1 MTCNN
6 TVNDM
11 QKPFEGMFGN
21 SCELRVIE
29 FMLPL
34 EGLEYNLTE
43 LQEEMGVTRQ
53 TLSKVMK
60 NFEEWGIV
68 KARTAGNAAYYSI
81 NEKSP
86 LVKSII
92 QLNNVIIE
100 KMLGDEELYE
110 LRDYL
115 DAHSSL
121 KADVNVIASQPT
133 NSSVSEDM
141 SLWTRVP
148 MWGSDPIPTTSQFA
162 GPTSSGER
170 PVLPNEEVA

>member
-1 MTCNN
+1 
-6 TVNDM
+6 M

-60 NFEEWGIV
+60 NFEEWGLV

-115 DAHSSL
+115 DAHSAL
-121 KADVNVIASQPT
+121 KADVNVIASQPI
-133 NSSVSEDM
+133 NSSESEDM
-141 SLWTRVP
+141 SPWPKFRV
-148 MWGSDPIPTTSQFA
+148 WGPDPIPTKNQFA
-162 GPTSSGER
+162 EPTSSSER
-170 PVLPNEEVA
+170 PASSNEGGA

>member
-6 TVNDM
+6 TVNYM

-60 NFEEWGIV
+60 NFEEWGLV
-68 KARTAGNAAYYSI
+68 KARIAGNAAYYSI

-115 DAHSSL
+115 DAHSAL
-121 KADVNVIASQPT
+121 KSDVNVIASQPINRQQAHRSRSPSPT
-133 NSSVSEDM
+133 HASSMKAQS
-141 SLWTRVP
+141 
-148 MWGSDPIPTTSQFA
+148 
-162 GPTSSGER
+162 
-170 PVLPNEEVA
+170 